1 MKTMTTA
8 LAVATGIAA
17 LAAGAAS
24 AEKLTIGV
32 ASETTSIDPQ
42 FHNVGPN
49 NALSLHIFDRLIL
62 QDERQRLMPGLALSW
77 TPVDDLTWEFK
88 LREGVKFHDGTDF
101 TADDVVCTFERAPDV
116 PNSPASFA
124 TYTKGKTLEKIDDY
138 TVHFKTEEPYPLMGN
153 DVSTVAI
160 ISDSVGCG
168 ATTEEFNAG
177 TAAVGTGPYKFVSYT
192 PGQSVVF
199 ERNEDYWGEMPE
211 WTEVE
216 FRPISSG
223 PSRVA
228 ALLAGDVDVISGVPT
243 TDITTLQNNDD
254 VDLFQGPSNRV
265 IYLHMDQF
273 RENSPH
279 ITALDGGEIKNPLLD
294 VRVRKAISMAI
305 SRDAIV
311 DRVMEG
317 VAVPAGQLLPDGFFG
332 VSENIEVPA
341 YDPEGAKALLAE
353 AGYGDGFA
361 MTIHGPNDRYI
372 NDAKIAEAIAQMLTR
387 VGIRT
392 AVETMPRSVYF
403 GRASTGSP
411 EGEPEFSFIL
421 VGWGA
426 GSGEASSPLKALI
439 HTFDKDAGLGA
450 TNRGRHSDAAIDAK
464 IKEALA
470 TVDDAKRQDLLAEAT
485 EMAMENVAIIPTH
498 FQVNTWGT
506 RKGLAYEPRTDEYT
520 IAMSVSRN

>member
-1 MKTMTTA
+1 MRTPI
-8 LAVATGIAA
+8 LAVTAGLIALSA
-17 LAAGAAS
+17 SAAS
-24 AEKLTIGV
+24 AEKLTIGL
-32 ASETTSIDPQ
+32 ASEPTSLDPQ

-49 NALSLHIFDRLIL
+49 NAMSMHIFDRLIF
-62 QDERQRLMPGLALSW
+62 QDEKQQLFPGLALSW

-101 TADDVVCTFERAPDV
+101 TADDVLCTFERAPNV

-138 TVHFKTEEPYPLMGN
+138 TVHFKTASPYPLMGN

-168 ATTEEFNAG
+168 GTTEEFNNG
-177 TAAVGTGPYKFVSYT
+177 TAAIGTGPYKFGSYT
-192 PGQSVVF
+192 PGQAIVF
-199 ERNEDYWGEMPE
+199 TRNEEYWGTAGN

-243 TDITTLQNNDD
+243 TDISTLSKNDE
-254 VDLFQGPSNRV
+254 VTLSQGPSNRV

-273 RENSPH
+273 REDSPF
-279 ITALDGGEIKNPLLD
+279 ITAVDGGPIKNPLLD
-294 VRVRKAISMAI
+294 LRVRKAMSMAI
-305 SRDAIV
+305 NRDAIV

-317 VAVPAGQLLPDGFFG
+317 VAVSAGQVLPDGFFG
-332 VSENIEVPA
+332 VSENLSPVA

-372 NDAKIAEAIAQMLTR
+372 NDAKIAEALGQMFTR
-387 VGIRT
+387 IGIKT

-403 GRASTGSP
+403 NRASRGSP
-411 EGEPEFSFIL
+411 DGLPEFSFIL

-439 HTFDKDAGLGA
+439 HTYDKDAGLGA
-450 TNRGRHSDAAIDAK
+450 TNRGRHSNPEIDAV
-464 IKEALA
+464 IKQALA
-470 TVDDAKRQDLLAEAT
+470 TVNDAERQDLLAKAT

-498 FQVNTWGT
+498 FQVNTWGA
-506 RKGLAYEPRTDEYT
+506 RAGLSYLPRTDEYT
-520 IAMSVSRN
+520 IAMGVTKE